1 MFTVDTYAQVRRAVL
16 IEGRS
21 RRSVAQEL
29 GLSRN
34 TVAKMVKHH
43 LPPGYRRKAAPVSP
57 KLDAFT
63 GIIDQILE
71 DDKLVIKKQRH
82 TAKRILERLRD
93 EHGFTGGY
101 TIVRSYV
108 MKQKIS
114 PETSILKHR
123 VPRLLLICYQASPFI
138 MCPHTDYLYI
148 SFIINFFMRVWFF
161 YNLKCNPMLNINS
174 SGTVSL

>member
-82 TAKRILERLRD
+82 TAKGIVKLTSAKCKIPNFILTLM
-93 EHGFTGGY
+93 H
-101 TIVRSYV
+101 S
-108 MKQKIS
+108 
-114 PETSILKHR
+114 
-123 VPRLLLICYQASPFI
+123 
-138 MCPHTDYLYI
+138 TDFGLW
-148 SFIINFFMRVWFF
+148 SAM
-161 YNLKCNPMLNINS
+161 NPNC
-174 SGTVSL
+174 V

>member
-71 DDKLVIKKQRH
+71 DDKLVIKKQRGIVKL
-82 TAKRILERLRD
+82 TSAKCKIPNFILTLM
-93 EHGFTGGY
+93 H
-101 TIVRSYV
+101 S
-108 MKQKIS
+108 
-114 PETSILKHR
+114 
-123 VPRLLLICYQASPFI
+123 
-138 MCPHTDYLYI
+138 TDFGLW
-148 SFIINFFMRVWFF
+148 SAM
-161 YNLKCNPMLNINS
+161 NPNC
-174 SGTVSL
+174 V

>member
-108 MKQKIS
+108 MKQQ
-114 PETSILKHR
+114 LR
-123 VPRLLLICYQASPFI
+123 
-138 MCPHTDYLYI
+138 
-148 SFIINFFMRVWFF
+148 MREV
-161 YNLKCNPMLNINS
+161 
-174 SGTVSL
+174 